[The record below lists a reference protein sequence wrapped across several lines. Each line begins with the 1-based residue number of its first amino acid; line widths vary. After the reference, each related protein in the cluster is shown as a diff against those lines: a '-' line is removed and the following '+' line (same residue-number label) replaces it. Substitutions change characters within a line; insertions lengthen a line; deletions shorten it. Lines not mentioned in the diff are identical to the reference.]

1 MKKKEWSGRRRM
13 LFYLLFAMI
22 FTYSYD
28 LIEVIGR
35 QLQENL
41 VRFFPL
47 RLILLVYIIVFVM
60 SLLINLRKKQFNTQ
74 NFLILFS
81 ITLFYEVL
89 MFFYPHI
96 AFNKQYPLDFAFYIS
111 RLLLLFM
118 VVRYYYVEYKLT
130 SNS

>member
-1 MKKKEWSGRRRM
+1 MKKKEWLGHRRM

-22 FTYSYD
+22 FTYGYD
-28 LIEVIGR
+28 LIIIIGR
-35 QLQENL
+35 QLQESL

-47 RLILLVYIIVFVM
+47 RLILLVYIIVFVT
-60 SLLINLRKKQFNTQ
+60 SLLINLRKKQFNTK

-96 AFNKQYPLDFAFYIS
+96 VFNKQYHLDFAFYIS